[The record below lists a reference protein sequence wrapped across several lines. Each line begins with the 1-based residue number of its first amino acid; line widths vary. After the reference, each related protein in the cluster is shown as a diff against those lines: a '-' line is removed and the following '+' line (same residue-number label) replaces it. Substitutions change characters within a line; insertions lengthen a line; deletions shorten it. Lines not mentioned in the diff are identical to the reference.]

1 MRHQFID
8 FVSSTRRK
16 SADDPARL
24 IPGLWRT
31 RENPAVPDQPA
42 HDARLHQ
49 GLYFCICHLRRKIM
63 WSPCKK
69 HGTNTLKRKEDGL
82 ISGQYVG
89 GQVVAL
95 PEANS

>member
-1 MRHQFID
+1 
-8 FVSSTRRK
+8 
-16 SADDPARL
+16 
-24 IPGLWRT
+24 
-31 RENPAVPDQPA
+31 
-42 HDARLHQ
+42 
-49 GLYFCICHLRRKIM
+49 M

-89 GQVVAL
+89 GKVVAL